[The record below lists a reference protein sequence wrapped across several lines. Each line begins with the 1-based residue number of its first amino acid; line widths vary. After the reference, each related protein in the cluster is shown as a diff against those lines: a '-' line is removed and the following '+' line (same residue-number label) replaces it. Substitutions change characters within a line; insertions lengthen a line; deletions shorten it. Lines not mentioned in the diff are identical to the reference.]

1 MFTTLACSA
10 LFFSPGFLIDRA
22 QLVFSSTGPLVF
34 SSTGPIM
41 RAAAL
46 GVLFAT
52 LLVGLDAYS
61 TCTDH
66 VHEWIRF
73 HGESTTVMQSL
84 LNW

>member
-1 MFTTLACSA
+1 MRK
-10 LFFSPGFLIDRA
+10 PGEKNRA
-22 QLVFSSTGPLVF
+22 EHAKVVNMARL
-34 SSTGPIM
+34 
-41 RAAAL
+41 AAL
-46 GVLFAT
+46 YGLIGA
-52 LLVGLDAYS
+52 LLVGVDAYS